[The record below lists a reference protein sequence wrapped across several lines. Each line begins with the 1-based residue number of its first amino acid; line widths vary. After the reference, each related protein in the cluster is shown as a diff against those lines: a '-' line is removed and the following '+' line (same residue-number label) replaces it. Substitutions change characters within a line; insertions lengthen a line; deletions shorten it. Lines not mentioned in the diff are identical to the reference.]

1 MTIVNTRDKVI
12 ILEHTTP
19 DQLKALKKLV
29 DREARKIPDDSFD
42 VKTPYTYEEDC
53 LHHGLINFC
62 ADLEVDGYEM

>member
-1 MTIVNTRDKVI
+1 MIVNQRDKVI

-19 DQLKALKKLV
+19 DQLKALKKLL
-29 DREARKIPDDSFD
+29 DRQVGKIPEDSFD
-42 VKTPYTYEEDC
+42 VETSYTYEQDC